1 MQEAFEVPSTQL
13 LSLHVLYHCLAKKT
27 DCSVSGGLSRGT
39 QSPRSLLCLL
49 SREEVGRGDPCLQ
62 NLTCNSVAPEQ
73 PGMSAPSVHFSS
85 GFWQSEAGWKFLHLK
100 ESQVKVLIHILK
112 LELDWMPLRCSET
125 GNWLSVMLALSIKEA
140 VRHLTGHDLR
150 QLMPIVQPSSVFSWG
165 CSGQSRIPS
174 FGFLSW
180 VQLFNHYLL
189 LP

>member
-73 PGMSAPSVHFSS
+73 PGMSAPSVHFS
-85 GFWQSEAGWKFLHLK
+85 FWFLTEWSWMEVPPLERISSESPYTHFETWTRLNAPQVFRNGQLTIRDVGLEYQRSSEASNWPRPQTVNADCSAVISIFLRLLWSVQNTKF
-100 ESQVKVLIHILK
+100 
-112 LELDWMPLRCSET
+112 WFPLLGS
-125 GNWLSVMLALSIKEA
+125 AI
-140 VRHLTGHDLR
+140 
-150 QLMPIVQPSSVFSWG
+150 
-165 CSGQSRIPS
+165 
-174 FGFLSW
+174 
-180 VQLFNHYLL
+180 
-189 LP
+189 